1 MTEIRDINIDEAVAL
16 IDNGLGLMT
25 SRELMSAAEM
35 SDLLLDV
42 RMLLMA
48 AAEEAERPA
57 PAPVS

>member
-16 IDNGLGLMT
+16 IDNGLGQMT

-42 RMLLMA
+42 RMLL
-48 AAEEAERPA
+48 
-57 PAPVS
+57 SLIHI